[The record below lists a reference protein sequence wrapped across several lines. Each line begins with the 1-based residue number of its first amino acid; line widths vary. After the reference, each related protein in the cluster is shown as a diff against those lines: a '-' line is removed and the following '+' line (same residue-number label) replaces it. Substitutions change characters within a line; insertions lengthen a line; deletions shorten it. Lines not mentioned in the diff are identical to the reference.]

1 MSFVDGV
8 DYQEQQHFTIKQLQ
22 AIAPLNVYCYLCLQA
37 YGNVDLRPEDLPMVA

>member
-22 AIAPLNVYCYLCLQA
+22 AIAPLNVYCYLCLWA
-37 YGNVDLRPEDLPMVA
+37 YGTSKQVQRGVYW